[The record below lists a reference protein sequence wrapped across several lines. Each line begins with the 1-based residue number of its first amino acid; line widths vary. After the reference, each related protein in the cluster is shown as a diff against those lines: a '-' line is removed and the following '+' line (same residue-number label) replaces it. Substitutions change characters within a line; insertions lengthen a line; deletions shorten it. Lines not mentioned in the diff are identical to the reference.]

1 MMINKSWWERLSD
14 LVIFSVFS
22 SDIPIHFQELIRSV
36 PLKCL
41 IYFKAGINTNYFW
54 NIHEE
59 KYFDPFR
66 ILRLFI
72 KSFGDP
78 FVGIT
83 LTFSDSSFN
92 SFSAKTFFALFEVKF
107 FFNFFNLICLFLW
120 NWQYHFYL
128 RNLLVLILH

>member
-41 IYFKAGINTNYFW
+41 IYFVAGINTNYFW

-92 SFSAKTFFALFEVKF
+92 SFSANTFFALFEVKF

-128 RNLLVLILH
+128 RKLLVLILH

>member
-1 MMINKSWWERLSD
+1 MHDDQQK
-14 LVIFSVFS
+14 LVRKAVWFSYIFSIFFWHS
-22 SDIPIHFQELIRSV
+22 NTFP
-36 PLKCL
+36 
-41 IYFKAGINTNYFW
+41 GINSISAIKMFNLFCSWYKYYFW

-92 SFSAKTFFALFEVKF
+92 LFSANTFFALFEVKF
-107 FFNFFNLICLFLW
+107 FFNFFSLICLFLW

-128 RNLLVLILH
+128 LNLLVLILH